1 MSIFRYNSNH
11 KAIVGILIVLV
22 SALGFYLRDREKPKH
37 SNGQARQVGSQM
49 DGRNHGLWVWYFS
62 NGKREMQGNFT
73 HGKREGIW
81 ITFSPNGDTLI
92 KASYQNDKLNG
103 QYTVY
108 NENDEVANLMMYK
121 DDRLVS
127 KESTMPK

>member
-1 MSIFRYNSNH
+1 
-11 KAIVGILIVLV
+11 
-22 SALGFYLRDREKPKH
+22 
-37 SNGQARQVGSQM
+37 
-49 DGRNHGLWVWYFS
+49 
-62 NGKREMQGNFT
+62 MQGNFT

-127 KESTMPK
+127 K

>member
-37 SNGQARQVGSQM
+37 SNGQAKQVGSQL

-81 ITFSPNGDTLI
+81 ITFAPNGDTLI
-92 KASYQNDKLNG
+92 RASYQNDKLNG

-108 NENDEVANLMMYK
+108 GADNTVK
-121 DDRLVS
+121 DILFYEQDKLLS
-127 KESTMPK
+127 GNQK